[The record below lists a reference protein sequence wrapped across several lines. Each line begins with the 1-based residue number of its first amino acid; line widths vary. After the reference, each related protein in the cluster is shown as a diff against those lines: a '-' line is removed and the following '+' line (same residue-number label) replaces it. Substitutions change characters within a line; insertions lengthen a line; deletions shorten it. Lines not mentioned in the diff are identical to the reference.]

1 MGGQRVLVTRT
12 EWTGEIGWEYY
23 RYPDTDC
30 RALWK
35 HIMKAGEPAGMVHS
49 GLDAMD
55 IRHIEA
61 AILNSGSD
69 FDRTMNPYQ
78 AGLDAFVDMKKTD
91 FIGKAALA
99 VADRRPMLHGVR
111 CADAEP
117 LILGPAMQSGEAI
130 GLVTAGAWSPY
141 LQCGIGYVRW
151 RTRRTSRANGSRSW
165 AWTERRTR
173 QSASN
178 SPSTTGRR
186 RSREGSSPRSR
197 RGTDPLGRRHSGTP
211 SRRATWAQSCS
222 KALAGALAGA
232 NAVTGIRRGPICS
245 TSVA

>member
-1 MGGQRVLVTRT
+1 MDVGDTCTCVASAPQPQTGNRSRRVRT
-12 EWTGEIGWEYY
+12 
-23 RYPDTDC
+23 
-30 RALWK
+30 A
-35 HIMKAGEPAGMVHS
+35 MVRS

-55 IRHIEA
+55 IRRIEA

-78 AGLDAFVDMKKTD
+78 AGLGAFVDMKKAD

-99 VADRRPMLHGVR
+99 VADGRPMLHGVR

-117 LILGPAMQSGEAI
+117 LILGTRDAI
-130 GLVTAGAWSPY
+130 RGSDRPRDGRCVVAISASAESVMFASR
-141 LQCGIGYVRW
+141 I
-151 RTRRTSRANGSRSW
+151 RRTNRANGSKSS

-173 QSASN
+173 RSASN
-178 SPSTTGRR
+178 SPSTTERR
-186 RSREGSSPRSR
+186 RSREGSSLRSR

-211 SRRATWAQSCS
+211 SRPATWAQSCS
-222 KALAGALAGA
+222 KARAGALAGA

>member
-1 MGGQRVLVTRT
+1 
-12 EWTGEIGWEYY
+12 
-23 RYPDTDC
+23 
-30 RALWK
+30 
-35 HIMKAGEPAGMVHS
+35 
-49 GLDAMD
+49 MD
-55 IRHIEA
+55 IRRIEA

-78 AGLDAFVDMKKTD
+78 AGLDAFVDMKKAD

-141 LQCGIGYVRW
+141 LQCGIGYVRVEDP
-151 RTRRTSRANGSRSW
+151 AHEPG
-165 AWTERRTR
+165 ERIEIIGVDGK
-173 QSASN
+173 AYPAECVEL
-178 SPSTTGRR
+178 PSTTERR

-197 RGTDPLGRRHSGTP
+197 RGTDPLAKRYPGTP
-211 SRRATWAQSCS
+211 SRRAT
-222 KALAGALAGA
+222 
-232 NAVTGIRRGPICS
+232 
-245 TSVA
+245 